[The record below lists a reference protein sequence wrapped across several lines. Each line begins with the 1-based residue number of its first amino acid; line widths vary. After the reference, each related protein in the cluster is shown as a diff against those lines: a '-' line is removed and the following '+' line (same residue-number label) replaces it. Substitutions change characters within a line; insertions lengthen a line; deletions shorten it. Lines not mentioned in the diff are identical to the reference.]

1 MDPLAPTL
9 LDRSHGT
16 LVNQPRLSGG
26 PDGKS
31 AASTWRHHGLVSG
44 VSAASAFAWLRTPRH
59 RRSARLLVMKAV
71 SLEPV
76 EVKAE
81 TPAETPAA
89 EAPEAPAATP
99 EVKAETPAETP
110 AAEAPE
116 APAATSEVK
125 AETPAEV
132 KAETPAETPAVEA
145 PEAPAATPEVKAE
158 TPAEEVKAE
167 TPAETPAAEAPEAP
181 AATPEAGSCFSEA
194 C

>member
-110 AAEAPE
+110 A
-116 APAATSEVK
+116 
-125 AETPAEV
+125 
-132 KAETPAETPAVEA
+132 VEA